1 MTIHRSGDNL
11 PAVVDSTSSFT
22 LLPSAMTL
30 ARQVAGTDFVP
41 KALRGKPEQVLAC
54 ILTGHEL
61 GVGPMMALSKIHVI
75 EGRPA
80 MAAELMRA
88 VILREGHD
96 LWIEE
101 HSNTRCTIGTRRNGS
116 VRDQTFTFTL
126 DDAKQAGIAGKQV
139 WRQYPRAMLLARAT
153 GEMARALYAD
163 ILAGISYTT
172 EELTDGDEVDDV
184 DAPPPASNGRAG
196 KRTAK
201 ASKPATRAAAQPK
214 PAPVATDLPPLPG
227 EDEYDDVTAGPR
239 MSGAQMVAMK
249 FGDRDITDRD
259 ERLQITSTIV
269 GRGVTSSK
277 DLTPDEIS
285 KVLEVL
291 GDDDAFDKVGYAET
305 VGDDERQADDET
317 EDQTRLRLKRPSDTA
332 GWRELL
338 KQHGKRVVDALKVT
352 GTPSLDNLDDEA
364 ADALLLWL
372 TRES

>member
-1 MTIHRSGDNL
+1 MPETL
-11 PAVVDSTSSFT
+11 PAIVDSTSSFT

-61 GVGPMMALSKIHVI
+61 GVGPMMALSKVHVI

-101 HSNTRCTIGTRRNGS
+101 HTNTRCTIGTRRKGS

-126 DDAKQAGIAGKQV
+126 DDAKTAGIAGKQV

-172 EELTDGDEVDDV
+172 EELTDGEDV
-184 DAPPPASNGRAG
+184 DGDDNTPPPASNGRASR
-196 KRTAK
+196 RTAK
-201 ASKPATRAAAQPK
+201 ASKPATRAAQPK
-214 PAPVATDLPPLPG
+214 PAPVAADLPPLPG
-227 EDEYDDVTAGPR
+227 EDEYDDVAAGPR
-239 MSGAQMVAMK
+239 MTGAQTIAMK

-259 ERLQITSTIV
+259 ERLEITSKIV
-269 GRGVTSSK
+269 GREITSSK
-277 DLTPDEIS
+277 DLTTDEIS

-317 EDQTRLRLKRPSDTA
+317 EDQTRLRLERPSDTA

-364 ADALLLWL
+364 AEALLLWI
-372 TRES
+372 TRED